1 MATIEVV
8 NLRVSYQADVRRR
21 ESKEFYAWHQ
31 DAQDDYAAVRADIE
45 ILRRDRLAYE
55 REREYVKMLMIMRLE
70 PSYKMPPKRTATTT
84 TTTPMTDAHLKALI
98 AQGAADALAEYNA
111 DRSRNGDDSHDS
123 GTSRRRQAPSTRECT

>member
-21 ESKEFYAWHQ
+21 ESKEFYAWHR

-55 REREYVKMLMIMRLE
+55 RERVKMR
-70 PSYKMPPKRTATTT
+70 PKRTTTTTT
-84 TTTPMTDAHLKALI
+84 TTTPMIDAHLKALI
-98 AQGAADALAEYNA
+98 AQGVADTLAEYDANK
-111 DRSRNGDDSHDS
+111 SRNGDDSHDS
-123 GTSRRRQAPSTRECT
+123 GTSRRRQAPPTRECTYSDFW